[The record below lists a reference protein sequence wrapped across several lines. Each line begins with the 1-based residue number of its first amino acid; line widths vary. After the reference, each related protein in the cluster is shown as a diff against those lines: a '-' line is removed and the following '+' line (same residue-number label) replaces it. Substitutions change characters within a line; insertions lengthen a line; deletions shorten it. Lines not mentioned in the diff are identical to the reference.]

1 MFALRCNAG
10 LRMLSGFLTMYMAFL
25 LRQYPLPGFEHRATL
40 LMGLVI
46 GAAGLGNTIGIGLG
60 SDARKVTPSITVVV
74 ALLADAAAAVV
85 AAVFYG
91 LIPAIA
97 LGLMAVYASSATL
110 TGATSRLFEPMK
122 ARAPISVPCLMKPS

>member
-1 MFALRCNAG
+1 SILLPAKADAQGDELPVSLSGDKRKFRVPPDVVFALRCNAG

-25 LRQYPLPGFEHRATL
+25 LRQYPLPGWEHRATL

-46 GAAGLGNTIGIGLG
+46 GAAGRGNVIGIGLG
-60 SDARKVTPSITVVV
+60 SVLKKITPSITVVV

-91 LIPAIA
+91 
-97 LGLMAVYASSATL
+97 
-110 TGATSRLFEPMK
+110 
-122 ARAPISVPCLMKPS
+122 